1 MIGRWLQYAKNLPGW
16 RSKEK
21 YSLMSCDDFGA
32 VRLADATAREYL
44 VGKGLPMDLFP
55 FDRYDTLES
64 KEDLQA
70 LQETLLSVKD
80 VEGKGA
86 VMTAIW

>member
-1 MIGRWLQYAKNLPGW
+1 MIGRWLQYVKNLPGW

-21 YSLMSCDDFGA
+21 YLLMSCDDFGA

-64 KEDLQA
+64 KEDLQNG
-70 LQETLLSVKD
+70 QV
-80 VEGKGA
+80 
-86 VMTAIW
+86 

>member
-21 YSLMSCDDFGA
+21 YLLMSCDDFGA

-55 FDRYDTLES
+55 FDRYEHWRVLRICRRCA
-64 KEDLQA
+64 KRCCR
-70 LQETLLSVKD
+70 
-80 VEGKGA
+80 
-86 VMTAIW
+86 